1 MKVIP
6 KENYVLLGT
15 GFRLNKTRVYEAI
28 HATNQPNW
36 RKRRAIFVIDGDESM
51 LLEGDDYRVADR

>member
-15 GFRLNKTRVYEAI
+15 GFRLNKTRVYEAL
-28 HATNQPNW
+28 HAVNQPHW

-51 LLEGDDYRVADR
+51 LLEGDDYRVVER